1 MKTNMLILIL
11 TTILTITGIISCK
24 DSIITAD
31 RLPDAARSFINEYFA
46 ENTISYIKK
55 DRGLANISYEVV
67 LQDGTEIE
75 FDKSGNW
82 DSIDCKRNAVPAGL
96 VPDAISEYVQ
106 VNFPGQLIVK
116 IDKEAFGYEI
126 ELSSDLE
133 LKFDKN
139 GKMLEIDD

>member
-1 MKTNMLILIL
+1 MLILIL

-75 FDKSGNW
+75 FDKSGKW
-82 DSIDCKRNAVPAGL
+82 DSIDCKRNAVLAGL

-116 IDKEAFGYEI
+116 IDREAFGYEI

>member
-1 MKTNMLILIL
+1 MLILIL

-116 IDKEAFGYEI
+116 IDREAFGYEI

>member
-1 MKTNMLILIL
+1 MLILIL

-31 RLPDAARSFINEYFA
+31 RLPDAARSFINGYFA

-116 IDKEAFGYEI
+116 IDREAFGYEI

>member
-1 MKTNMLILIL
+1 MLILIL
-11 TTILTITGIISCK
+11 TTILAITGIISCK

-55 DRGLANISYEVV
+55 DRGLTNTSYEVV

-82 DSIDCKRNAVPAGL
+82 DYIDCKRNSVPTGL
-96 VPDAISEYVQ
+96 VPAAISEYVQ

-116 IDKEAFGYEI
+116 IDREAFGYEI

>member
-1 MKTNMLILIL
+1 MLILIL

-31 RLPDAARSFINEYFA
+31 RLPDAARSFINEYFD

-82 DSIDCKRNAVPAGL
+82 DSIDCKRKAVPAGL

-116 IDKEAFGYEI
+116 IDREAFGYEI

>member
-11 TTILTITGIISCK
+11 TTLLAITGIISCK

-116 IDKEAFGYEI
+116 IDREAFGYEI

>member
-1 MKTNMLILIL
+1 MLILIL
-11 TTILTITGIISCK
+11 TTILAITGIISCK

-96 VPDAISEYVQ
+96 VPDAIPEYVQ

-116 IDKEAFGYEI
+116 IDREAFGYEI

>member
-116 IDKEAFGYEI
+116 IDREAFGYEI

>member
-1 MKTNMLILIL
+1 MLILIL
-11 TTILTITGIISCK
+11 TTILAITGIISCK

-55 DRGLANISYEVV
+55 DRGLTNTSYEVV

-82 DSIDCKRNAVPAGL
+82 DNIDCKRNSVPTGL
-96 VPDAISEYVQ
+96 VPAAISEYVQ

-116 IDKEAFGYEI
+116 IDREAFGYEI

>member
-1 MKTNMLILIL
+1 MLILIL

-31 RLPDAARSFINEYFA
+31 RLPDTARSFINEYFA

-67 LQDGTEIE
+67 LQDRTEIE

-116 IDKEAFGYEI
+116 IDREAFGYEI

>member
-1 MKTNMLILIL
+1 MLILIL
-11 TTILTITGIISCK
+11 TTLLAITGIISCK
-24 DSIITAD
+24 DSIITPD

-82 DSIDCKRNAVPAGL
+82 DSIDCKRNAVPVGL

-116 IDKEAFGYEI
+116 IDREAFGHEI

>member
-1 MKTNMLILIL
+1 MLILIL

-116 IDKEAFGYEI
+116 IDREAFGYDI

>member
-1 MKTNMLILIL
+1 MLILIL

-31 RLPDAARSFINEYFA
+31 RLPDAAGSFINEYFA

-55 DRGLANISYEVV
+55 DRGLVNISYEVV

-116 IDKEAFGYEI
+116 IGREAFGYEI

>member
-11 TTILTITGIISCK
+11 TTILAITGIISCK

-116 IDKEAFGYEI
+116 IDREAFGYEI

>member
-1 MKTNMLILIL
+1 MLILIL

-67 LQDGTEIE
+67 HQDGTEIE

-116 IDKEAFGYEI
+116 IDREAFGYEI

>member
-1 MKTNMLILIL
+1 MLILIL

-106 VNFPGQLIVK
+106 VNFSGQLIVI
-116 IDKEAFGYEI
+116 IDREAFGYEI

>member
-1 MKTNMLILIL
+1 MLILIL

-82 DSIDCKRNAVPAGL
+82 DSIDCKRKAVPAGL

-116 IDKEAFGYEI
+116 IDREAFGYEI

>member
-11 TTILTITGIISCK
+11 TTILAITGIISCK

-82 DSIDCKRNAVPAGL
+82 DNIDCKSKAVPAGL

-116 IDKEAFGYEI
+116 IDREAFGYEI

>member
-1 MKTNMLILIL
+1 MLILIL

-24 DSIITAD
+24 DSIITPD

-116 IDKEAFGYEI
+116 IDREAFGYEI

>member
-1 MKTNMLILIL
+1 MLILIL

-116 IDKEAFGYEI
+116 IDREAFEYEI

-139 GKMLEIDD
+139 GKMLKIDD

>member
-1 MKTNMLILIL
+1 MLILIL

-82 DSIDCKRNAVPAGL
+82 DSVDCKRNAVPAGL

-106 VNFPGQLIVK
+106 VNFPGQLIVI
-116 IDKEAFGYEI
+116 IDREAFGYEI

-139 GKMLEIDD
+139 GKMQEIDD

>member
-1 MKTNMLILIL
+1 MLILIL

-31 RLPDAARSFINEYFA
+31 RLPDAARSFINEYFD

-116 IDKEAFGYEI
+116 IDREAFGYEI

>member
-1 MKTNMLILIL
+1 MLILIL

-106 VNFPGQLIVK
+106 VNFPGQLIAK
-116 IDKEAFGYEI
+116 IDREAFGYEI

>member
-1 MKTNMLILIL
+1 MLILIL

-96 VPDAISEYVQ
+96 VTDAISEYVQ

-116 IDKEAFGYEI
+116 IDREAFGYEI

>member
-1 MKTNMLILIL
+1 MLILIL

-24 DSIITAD
+24 DSIIKAD

-67 LQDGTEIE
+67 HQDGTEIE

-82 DSIDCKRNAVPAGL
+82 DSIDCKRKAVPAGL

-116 IDKEAFGYEI
+116 IDREAFGYEI

-139 GKMLEIDD
+139 GKMLEIYD

>member
-1 MKTNMLILIL
+1 MLILIL
-11 TTILTITGIISCK
+11 TTILAITGIISCK

-116 IDKEAFGYEI
+116 IDREAFGYEI

>member
-31 RLPDAARSFINEYFA
+31 RLPDAAGSFINEYFA

-116 IDKEAFGYEI
+116 IDREAFGYEI

>member
-1 MKTNMLILIL
+1 MLILIL

>member
-31 RLPDAARSFINEYFA
+31 RLPDAARSFINEYFD

-96 VPDAISEYVQ
+96 VPDAISEYIQ

-116 IDKEAFGYEI
+116 IDREAFGYEI

>member
-1 MKTNMLILIL
+1 MLILIL

-116 IDKEAFGYEI
+116 IDREAFGYEV

>member
-1 MKTNMLILIL
+1 MLILIL
-11 TTILTITGIISCK
+11 TTLLAITGIISCK

-116 IDKEAFGYEI
+116 IDREAFGYEI

>member
-1 MKTNMLILIL
+1 MLILIL
-11 TTILTITGIISCK
+11 TTLLAITGIISCK

-55 DRGLANISYEVV
+55 DRGLTNTSYEVV

-82 DSIDCKRNAVPAGL
+82 DSIDCKMNAVPAGL
-96 VPDAISEYVQ
+96 VPAAISEYVQ

-116 IDKEAFGYEI
+116 IDREAFGYEI

>member
-1 MKTNMLILIL
+1 MLILIL

-55 DRGLANISYEVV
+55 DRGLAIISYEVV

-82 DSIDCKRNAVPAGL
+82 DSIDCKRKAVPAGL

-116 IDKEAFGYEI
+116 IDREAFGYEI

>member
-1 MKTNMLILIL
+1 MLILIL

-31 RLPDAARSFINEYFA
+31 RLPGAARSFINEYFA

-116 IDKEAFGYEI
+116 IDREAFGYEI

>member
-1 MKTNMLILIL
+1 MLILIL

-31 RLPDAARSFINEYFA
+31 RLPDAAGSFINEYFA

-116 IDKEAFGYEI
+116 IDREAFGYEI

>member
-1 MKTNMLILIL
+1 MLILIL

-31 RLPDAARSFINEYFA
+31 RLPDAARSFINEYFD

-96 VPDAISEYVQ
+96 VPDAISEYIQ

-116 IDKEAFGYEI
+116 IDREAFGYEI